1 MRTSMPIPAPSS
13 GPSTAELSDGAEIAA
28 RLRLSATRLARIL
41 RQQADLGLTP
51 SQITALATIA
61 REGPLTL
68 GALADTEHVTPPSMT
83 KVVER
88 LEGLGLIERRA
99 DALDRRRV
107 LAAVTP
113 AGGAMLAEARARKDA
128 ILSRRVA
135 ELEPGERDRLA
146 AALDVLDRLAGSVAP

>member
-1 MRTSMPIPAPSS
+1 M
-13 GPSTAELSDGAEIAA
+13 STATSLPPAAAIDRSEVAA

-51 SQITALATIA
+51 SQATALATIW

-88 LEGLGLIERRA
+88 LEELGLIERRA
-99 DALDRRRV
+99 DATDRRRV

-113 AGGAMLAEARARKDA
+113 AGEALLAEARARKDA
-128 ILSRRVA
+128 LLATRIA
-135 ELEPGERDRLA
+135 ELDDVQLGRLA
-146 AALDVLDRLAGSVAP
+146 DALDVLDHLAGSLRP

>member
-1 MRTSMPIPAPSS
+1 MSTPTSTPCAVSPP
-13 GPSTAELSDGAEIAA
+13 DGTESAEIAA

-51 SQITALATIA
+51 SQITALATIG

-88 LEGLGLIERRA
+88 LEGLGLIERRV
-99 DALDRRRV
+99 DPVDRRRV

-113 AGGAMLAEARARKDA
+113 AG
-128 ILSRRVA
+128 
-135 ELEPGERDRLA
+135 PA
-146 AALDVLDRLAGSVAP
+146 A

>member
-1 MRTSMPIPAPSS
+1 MSTTTPIPLAVP
-13 GPSTAELSDGAEIAA
+13 PLDGAEIAA

-51 SQITALATIA
+51 SQITALATVG

-99 DALDRRRV
+99 DPVDRRRV

-113 AGGAMLAEARARKDA
+113 AGDAALATARARKDA
-128 ILSRRVA
+128 LLSMRIA
-135 ELEPGERDRLA
+135 ELAPDERARLA
-146 AALDVLDRLAGSVAP
+146 AALDVLDRLAGTVAS

>member
-1 MRTSMPIPAPSS
+1 M
-13 GPSTAELSDGAEIAA
+13 STTTPTPTAVSPLDGAEIAA

-51 SQITALATIA
+51 SQITALATVG

-83 KVVER
+83 KIVER

-99 DALDRRRV
+99 DPVDRRRV

-113 AGGAMLAEARARKDA
+113 AGETALATARARKDA
-128 ILSRRVA
+128 LLSTRIA
-135 ELEPGERDRLA
+135 ELDPDERARLA
-146 AALDVLDRLAGSVAP
+146 AALDVLDRLAGTVAP

>member
-1 MRTSMPIPAPSS
+1 MSTTTSIP
-13 GPSTAELSDGAEIAA
+13 TAVSPLDDAEIAA

-51 SQITALATIA
+51 SQITALATVG

-83 KVVER
+83 KIVER

-99 DALDRRRV
+99 DPVDRRRV

-113 AGGAMLAEARARKDA
+113 AGEAALATARARKDA
-128 ILSRRVA
+128 LLSTRIA
-135 ELEPGERDRLA
+135 ELDPGERARLA
-146 AALDVLDRLAGSVAP
+146 AALDVLDRLAGTVAS

>member
-1 MRTSMPIPAPSS
+1 MSTTTPIPLAVSP
-13 GPSTAELSDGAEIAA
+13 LDGAEIAA

-51 SQITALATIA
+51 SQITALATVG

-88 LEGLGLIERRA
+88 LEGLGLIERRI
-99 DALDRRRV
+99 DPVDRRRV

-113 AGGAMLAEARARKDA
+113 AGEAALATARARKDA
-128 ILSRRVA
+128 LLSTRIA
-135 ELEPGERDRLA
+135 ELDPDELARLA
-146 AALDVLDRLAGSVAP
+146 AALDVLDRLAGTVAS

>member
-1 MRTSMPIPAPSS
+1 MSTITSTPTA
-13 GPSTAELSDGAEIAA
+13 GPPLDDAEIAA

-41 RQQADLGLTP
+41 RQQAGLGLTP
-51 SQITALATIA
+51 SQITALATIG

-99 DALDRRRV
+99 DPVDGRRV

-113 AGGAMLAEARARKDA
+113 AGDAALATARARKDA
-128 ILSRRVA
+128 LLSMRIA
-135 ELEPGERDRLA
+135 GLDPDERARLA
-146 AALDVLDRLAGSVAP
+146 AALDVLDRLARTVAS

>member
-1 MRTSMPIPAPSS
+1 MPMSTTSARTAP
-13 GPSTAELSDGAEIAA
+13 PLDGAEIAA

-88 LEGLGLIERRA
+88 LEAFGLIERRA

-113 AGGAMLAEARARKDA
+113 AGDAMLAEARARKDA
-128 ILSRRVA
+128 LLAKRVA
-135 ELEPGERDRLA
+135 ELAPDDRDRLA

>member
-1 MRTSMPIPAPSS
+1 MPMSTPSPTTAP
-13 GPSTAELSDGAEIAA
+13 PLDGAEIAA

-51 SQITALATIA
+51 SQVTALATVA

-88 LEGLGLIERRA
+88 LEVLGLIERRH
-99 DALDRRRV
+99 DPLDGRRV

-113 AGGAMLAEARARKDA
+113 AGLAMLAEARARKDA
-128 ILSRRVA
+128 LLSTRIA
-135 ELEPGERDRLA
+135 ELDGDELARLA
-146 AALDVLDRLAGSVAP
+146 AALDVLDRLAGTVTP

>member
-1 MRTSMPIPAPSS
+1 MSTPTSTPIAVSPP
-13 GPSTAELSDGAEIAA
+13 DGTESAEIAA

-51 SQITALATIA
+51 SQITALATVG

-99 DALDRRRV
+99 DAGDRRRV

-113 AGGAMLAEARARKDA
+113 AGEAALATARARKDA
-128 ILSRRVA
+128 LLSMRIA
-135 ELEPGERDRLA
+135 ELDPDERARLA
-146 AALDVLDRLAGSVAP
+146 AALDVLDRLAGTVAS

>member
-1 MRTSMPIPAPSS
+1 MSTTTSTPIAVSPP
-13 GPSTAELSDGAEIAA
+13 DGTESAEIAA

-51 SQITALATIA
+51 SQITALATVG

-99 DALDRRRV
+99 DPVDRRRV

-113 AGGAMLAEARARKDA
+113 AGEAALATARARKDA
-128 ILSRRVA
+128 LLSTRVA
-135 ELEPGERDRLA
+135 ELDPDERARLA
-146 AALDVLDRLAGSVAP
+146 AALDVLDRLAGTGAS

>member
-1 MRTSMPIPAPSS
+1 MSTSTPIP
-13 GPSTAELSDGAEIAA
+13 TAVSPLDGAEIAA

-51 SQITALATIA
+51 SQITALATVG

-88 LEGLGLIERRA
+88 LEGRGLIERRI
-99 DALDRRRV
+99 DPVDRRRV

-113 AGGAMLAEARARKDA
+113 AGEAALATARARKDA
-128 ILSRRVA
+128 LLTVRIA
-135 ELEPGERDRLA
+135 ELEPDERARLA
-146 AALDVLDRLAGSVAP
+146 AALDVLDRLAGTVAS

>member
-1 MRTSMPIPAPSS
+1 MSMPT
-13 GPSTAELSDGAEIAA
+13 STPIAVSPPDGTESAEIAA

-51 SQITALATIA
+51 SQITALATVG

-99 DALDRRRV
+99 DPVDRRRV

-113 AGGAMLAEARARKDA
+113 AGEAALATARARKDA
-128 ILSRRVA
+128 LLSMRIA
-135 ELEPGERDRLA
+135 ELDPDERARLA
-146 AALDVLDRLAGSVAP
+146 AALDVLDRLAGTVAS

>member
-1 MRTSMPIPAPSS
+1 MSTPTSTPIAVSPPD
-13 GPSTAELSDGAEIAA
+13 GTESTESAEIAA

-51 SQITALATIA
+51 SQITALATVG

-99 DALDRRRV
+99 DPGDRRRV

-113 AGGAMLAEARARKDA
+113 AGEAALATARARKDA
-128 ILSRRVA
+128 LLTMRIA
-135 ELEPGERDRLA
+135 ELDPDERARLG
-146 AALDVLDRLAGSVAP
+146 AALDVLDRLAGTVAS

>member
-1 MRTSMPIPAPSS
+1 MPMSTTSASPAP
-13 GPSTAELSDGAEIAA
+13 PLDGAEIAA

-113 AGGAMLAEARARKDA
+113 AGEAMIAEARARKDA
-128 ILSRRVA
+128 LLSMRVA
-135 ELEPGERDRLA
+135 ELEPDERDRLA

>member
-1 MRTSMPIPAPSS
+1 MSTITSTPTA
-13 GPSTAELSDGAEIAA
+13 GPPLDDAEIAA

-41 RQQADLGLTP
+41 RQQAGLGLTP
-51 SQITALATIA
+51 SQITALSTVG

-88 LEGLGLIERRA
+88 LELLGLIERR
-99 DALDRRRV
+99 DDPSDRRRV

-113 AGGAMLAEARARKDA
+113 AGEAVLAEGRARKDA
-128 ILSRRVA
+128 LLTTRIA
-135 ELEPGERDRLA
+135 ELDAAELARLA
-146 AALDVLDRLAGSVAP
+146 AALDVLDRLAGSVAS

>member
-1 MRTSMPIPAPSS
+1 MTGRSNADPF
-13 GPSTAELSDGAEIAA
+13 AELISLVNRCPRARRSPLAVSPLDGAEIAA

-51 SQITALATIA
+51 SQITALATVG

-88 LEGLGLIERRA
+88 LERSGSSS
-99 DALDRRRV
+99 
-107 LAAVTP
+107 AATTRST
-113 AGGAMLAEARARKDA
+113 AGACW
-128 ILSRRVA
+128 
-135 ELEPGERDRLA
+135 P
-146 AALDVLDRLAGSVAP
+146 P

>member
-1 MRTSMPIPAPSS
+1 MTTSTSTPPAISP
-13 GPSTAELSDGAEIAA
+13 LDGAEIAA

-51 SQITALATIA
+51 SQITALATVG

-99 DALDRRRV
+99 DPVDRRRV

-113 AGGAMLAEARARKDA
+113 AGEAALATARARKDA
-128 ILSRRVA
+128 LLSTRIA
-135 ELEPGERDRLA
+135 ELDPDELARLA
-146 AALDVLDRLAGSVAP
+146 AALDVLDRLAGTVAS

>member
-1 MRTSMPIPAPSS
+1 MSTTTPIPLAASP
-13 GPSTAELSDGAEIAA
+13 LDGAEIAA

-51 SQITALATIA
+51 SQITALATVG

-88 LEGLGLIERRA
+88 LEGLGLIERRI
-99 DALDRRRV
+99 DPVDRRRV

-113 AGGAMLAEARARKDA
+113 AGEAALATARARKDA
-128 ILSRRVA
+128 LLSTRIA
-135 ELEPGERDRLA
+135 ELDPDELARLA
-146 AALDVLDRLAGSVAP
+146 AALDVLDRLAGTVAS